1 MGNKLLQWYHTFG
14 VTFRLLKTHKTN
26 SREDDN
32 DHGDGE
38 IASQVTHLGCSKTEE
53 MDPREREKQEEK
65 ARERKA
71 LLDRAYDRVISSQ
84 LSKLASKKTVTGE

>member
-1 MGNKLLQWYHTFG
+1 
-14 VTFRLLKTHKTN
+14 
-26 SREDDN
+26 
-32 DHGDGE
+32 
-38 IASQVTHLGCSKTEE
+38 

-84 LSKLASKKTVTGE
+84 LSKLASKKTVTGECGSKVFGAQLY

>member
-1 MGNKLLQWYHTFG
+1 
-14 VTFRLLKTHKTN
+14 
-26 SREDDN
+26 
-32 DHGDGE
+32 
-38 IASQVTHLGCSKTEE
+38 
-53 MDPREREKQEEK
+53 MDPRELEKQEEK

>member
-1 MGNKLLQWYHTFG
+1 
-14 VTFRLLKTHKTN
+14 
-26 SREDDN
+26 
-32 DHGDGE
+32 
-38 IASQVTHLGCSKTEE
+38 

-84 LSKLASKKTVTGE
+84 LSKLASKKTVTGECWIYLVFSAAAACVSREFSHFSHHEIHEFLTINTYDRG